1 MNKSPFRRNVLSA
14 AGQTLVQTAVL
25 FFLYRYLIGRLG
37 IEQIGVWAVVL
48 ATASAARV
56 SELGLAVSVT
66 KFVAT
71 YRAQGDELA
80 VRETVQTAAISLGA
94 ILSVILLAIYPAL
107 VRLLPHLL
115 PLEAVPDGRAVLP
128 YALASMW
135 LGAVSGIWLSA
146 LDGCLRSDLRA
157 GLVIL
162 STMLFIAIVLVAVPQ
177 RGLMGLAI
185 AQVGQGVILTALGWA
200 AVRRVIAGM
209 PAMPTQWRRS
219 RLREM
224 LGYGVNVQVIAT
236 IMLLFEPTTK
246 VLFARYGGLS
256 AAGYFELAQQ
266 LVTKIRALIVESNRV
281 IVPVLA
287 GMGESGRDPR
297 RLYSKNIEYLVFML
311 TPLFAIL
318 ASAVPLLS
326 ELWLGYFQTQF
337 VVMAVCL
344 SAAWYLNSV
353 TAPAYFAY
361 LGDGKLRWLTV
372 SHVIMGA
379 SNLVI
384 GMILGPVF
392 GWPGVLAAFVLSLAL
407 GSAMPVWTYHRE
419 HAIELSATL
428 SGSNVVLLIICVGA
442 TGLSLLGYWAALRL
456 DSALWVRGGLVIAA
470 TVAMLLTA
478 WRHPLQPAVFRLMR
492 GAHTTMG
499 L

>member
-1 MNKSPFRRNVLSA
+1 
-14 AGQTLVQTAVL
+14 
-25 FFLYRYLIGRLG
+25 
-37 IEQIGVWAVVL
+37 
-48 ATASAARV
+48 
-56 SELGLAVSVT
+56 
-66 KFVAT
+66 
-71 YRAQGDELA
+71 
-80 VRETVQTAAISLGA
+80 
-94 ILSVILLAIYPAL
+94 
-107 VRLLPHLL
+107 
-115 PLEAVPDGRAVLP
+115 
-128 YALASMW
+128 
-135 LGAVSGIWLSA
+135 
-146 LDGCLRSDLRA
+146 
-157 GLVIL
+157 
-162 STMLFIAIVLVAVPQ
+162 
-177 RGLMGLAI
+177 
-185 AQVGQGVILTALGWA
+185 
-200 AVRRVIAGM
+200 
-209 PAMPTQWRRS
+209 
-219 RLREM
+219 
-224 LGYGVNVQVIAT
+224 
-236 IMLLFEPTTK
+236 
-246 VLFARYGGLS
+246 
-256 AAGYFELAQQ
+256 
-266 LVTKIRALIVESNRV
+266 
-281 IVPVLA
+281 
-287 GMGESGRDPR
+287 MGESGRDPR
-297 RLYSKNIEYLVFML
+297 RLYSKNVEYLVFML

-318 ASAVPLLS
+318 ATAVPLLS

-419 HAIELSATL
+419 HAIELSAAL
-428 SGSNVVLLIICVGA
+428 SGSNVVLLIICVGV

-478 WRHPLQPAVFRLMR
+478 WRHPLQPAVFQLVR
-492 GAHTTMG
+492 GAHTTTG